1 MASAIA
7 FQSSDLTKGNFV
19 RIHHNNL
26 ASNGAILQFGGN
38 DGESAKGLLLEFNT
52 FRRLSNP
59 TPTGKPFIYGYWVG
73 QELNNIMAGNIPE
86 TSNVDPALA
95 SNIQFE
101 GSGPKNLT
109 IGRHRL
115 EVQVRGGDGTL
126 PFPGATITLKDKNG
140 NSLVQNMSDPTGT
153 LILYSPQVYYSGTG
167 TSISRAEY
175 SEGDMFS
182 VTASVPNAP
191 PQIVPVSM
199 SEAKVISIV
208 FPGVIPPTNTAPE
221 RPKNLKIN
229 R

>member
-19 RIHHNNL
+19 RIHNNNL

-59 TPTGKPFIYGYWVG
+59 TPMGKPFIYGYWVG
-73 QELNNIMAGNIPE
+73 QEVNNILAGNIPE

-95 SNIQFE
+95 SNIQFD
-101 GSGPKNLT
+101 GSGSKNLT

-115 EVQVRGGDGTL
+115 EVQVKGGNGEL
-126 PFPGATITLKDKNG
+126 PFPGATVTLKDKNG
-140 NSLVQNMSDPTGT
+140 NSLIQNVTDPTGT
-153 LILYSPQVYYSGTG
+153 LIFYSPQVYYFGTG

-175 SEGDMFS
+175 PDGDVFS
-182 VTASVPNAP
+182 LTASVPNAS
-191 PQIVPVSM
+191 PQTVNISM
-199 SEAKVISIV
+199 SEARVITVV
-208 FPGVIPPTNTAPE
+208 FQGVVPPTNPAPA

-229 R
+229 K